1 MIPVFSQLFESVP
14 DALLVVGR
22 DGRIELANEN
32 AERLFGYASGQLN
45 GLSIEELVPAGARER
60 HRGHRERYMH
70 QPRVR
75 PMGGANMTLVGQRRD
90 GQQFP
95 VEIALSPLESNDE
108 APRYLASVRD
118 ISETQRARQALARAR
133 YDTVLARI
141 GQLALAS
148 TDEDSVIGRLPGL
161 LAEVMDVP
169 VVAVVVVRGEEA
181 VISAQTGL
189 RSADPAD
196 PQWLSLEQGPLQR
209 VLQSGQPVLV
219 QSPELPGAP
228 NPWPVETAS
237 AALIPLL
244 DRSRPMGA
252 LVALSPQPA
261 RFDHDALQ
269 LLQQTGNLVS
279 ALMQRRRTEEQ
290 LAHAQRLEAVGQ
302 LTGGV
307 AHDFNNLL
315 TVLSGSLQLLE
326 MECEGQR
333 DACEIISSALRSV
346 ERGTELTSKLLA
358 FARRQHLSPRV
369 IDAGALLADLER
381 MLRRTL
387 GETVVLRIDCQPG
400 LSPLY
405 ADASQLDSAL
415 VNLALN
421 ARDAMPGGGEIT
433 ITARERWVTAEP
445 STPGQRPGHYI
456 AFTVAD
462 TGHGMSPAVLARA
475 FEPFFTTKAIGRG
488 SGLGLSMV
496 YGFVSQ
502 SGGYMHIH
510 SEPRQGTR
518 VELFL
523 PVASADSAM
532 REAPAP
538 DVDVRGSEAILL
550 VEDEAD
556 VRAIGGAFLRSLGYD
571 VVEVGSAADALERL
585 ASREDF
591 ALIFSDVMLGG
602 GMNGMELAQAAQAL
616 RPHIGVL
623 LTSGYDDPSI
633 QIESPQRFELLRK
646 PYRREALATAIRRNI
661 QAPPQP

>member
-1 MIPVFSQLFESVP
+1 MFSQLFESVP

-32 AERLFGYASGQLN
+32 AERLFGYAPGQLG
-45 GLSIEELVPAGARER
+45 GLSVEELVPVGVRER
-60 HRGHRERYMH
+60 HRGHRERYIQ

-95 VEIALSPLESNDE
+95 VEIALSPLDSSDE

-133 YDTVLARI
+133 YDTVIAGI

-148 TDEDSVIGRLPGL
+148 TDEEGVIERLPGL
-161 LAEVMDVP
+161 LADVMDVP
-169 VVAVVVVRGEEA
+169 VVAVVAVRGEEA
-181 VISAQTGL
+181 VVRAQTGL
-189 RSADPAD
+189 DDTGHGDSP
-196 PQWLSLEQGPLQR
+196 WLSLEHGPLQR
-209 VLQSGQPVLV
+209 MLSSAEPLLIQHPD
-219 QSPELPGAP
+219 LPGAP
-228 NPWPVETAS
+228 GPWPADAAS
-237 AALIPLL
+237 AVLIPLL

-252 LVALSPQPA
+252 LIALSSQVD
-261 RFDHDALQ
+261 RFDHDTLQ

-290 LAHAQRLEAVGQ
+290 LAHAQRLEAIGQ

-326 MECEGQR
+326 IECEGQS
-333 DACEIISSALRSV
+333 DAGEIIASALRSV
-346 ERGTELTSKLLA
+346 ERGTDLTSKLLA

-369 IDAGALLADLER
+369 IDTEVLLADLER
-381 MLRRTL
+381 MLSRTL
-387 GETVVLRIDCQPG
+387 GETIVLRIECQPG
-400 LSPLY
+400 LAPLY
-405 ADASQLDSAL
+405 ADTSQLDSAL

-421 ARDAMPGGGEIT
+421 ARDAMPAGGEIA
-433 ITARERWVTAEP
+433 ITAQERWVTAESSAP
-445 STPGQRPGHYI
+445 EQRPGHYI

-462 TGHGMSPAVLARA
+462 TGHGMSPAVVARA

-502 SGGYMHIH
+502 SGGFMRID
-510 SEPRQGTR
+510 SEPGQGAR

-523 PVASADSAM
+523 PVASADFALP
-532 REAPAP
+532 EAHVP
-538 DVDVRGSEAILL
+538 DADPRGSEAILL

-556 VRAIGGAFLRSLGYD
+556 VRAIGGAFLRSLGYQ
-571 VVEVGSAADALERL
+571 VVEVGSAADALDQL
-585 ASREDF
+585 ASRQDF

-616 RPHIGVL
+616 WPRIGVL

-633 QIESPQRFELLRK
+633 QNESPQRFELLRK
-646 PYRREALATAIRRNI
+646 PYRREALAAAIRRNI
-661 QAPPQP
+661 PASQQP

>member
-1 MIPVFSQLFESVP
+1 MPVFSQLFESVP

-32 AERLFGYASGQLN
+32 AERLFGYASGQLS
-45 GLSIEELVPAGARER
+45 GLSVEELVPAGVRER
-60 HRGHRERYMH
+60 HRGHRERYMS

-95 VEIALSPLESNDE
+95 VEIALSPLDSSD
-108 APRYLASVRD
+108 ASSRYLASVRD

-133 YDTVLARI
+133 YDMVIARI

-148 TDEDSVIGRLPGL
+148 TDEESVIERLPGL

-181 VISAQTGL
+181 VIRAQTGL
-189 RSADPAD
+189 DDTGHGDS
-196 PQWLSLEQGPLQR
+196 QWLSLEDGPLQR
-209 VLQSGQPVLV
+209 MLRSGQPLLI
-219 QSPELPGAP
+219 QHPDLPDAP
-228 NPWPVETAS
+228 GPWPVDAAS
-237 AALIPLL
+237 AVLIPLL
-244 DRSRPMGA
+244 DHSRPMGA
-252 LVALSPQPA
+252 LIALSFQPD

-279 ALMQRRRTEEQ
+279 ALLQRRRTEEQ
-290 LAHAQRLEAVGQ
+290 LAHAQRLEAIGQ

-326 MECEGQR
+326 IECEGQQ
-333 DACEIISSALRSV
+333 AAGEIIASALRSV
-346 ERGTELTSKLLA
+346 ERGTDLTSKLLA
-358 FARRQHLSPRV
+358 FARRQRLSPRV
-369 IDAGALLADLER
+369 IDTGALLADLER
-381 MLRRTL
+381 MLSRTL
-387 GETVVLRIDCQPG
+387 GETIVLRIECQPG
-400 LSPLY
+400 LPSLY
-405 ADASQLDSAL
+405 ADASQLESAL

-421 ARDAMPGGGEIT
+421 ARDAMPAGGEIM
-433 ITARERWVTAEP
+433 ISAQERWVTSESSAPE
-445 STPGQRPGHYI
+445 QRPGHYI

-462 TGHGMSPAVLARA
+462 TGHGMSPAVVARA

-502 SGGYMHIH
+502 SGGYMRID
-510 SEPRQGTR
+510 SEPGQGAR

-523 PVASADSAM
+523 PVASADSAVH
-532 REAPAP
+532 EVHVP
-538 DVDVRGSEAILL
+538 DADARGSEAILL

-556 VRAIGGAFLRSLGYD
+556 VRAIGGAFLRSLGYQ
-571 VVEVGSAADALERL
+571 VVEVGSAADALDHL

-616 RPHIGVL
+616 RPRIGVV
-623 LTSGYDDPSI
+623 LTSGYDDPSV
-633 QIESPQRFELLRK
+633 QMESHHRFELLRK
-646 PYRREALATAIRRNI
+646 PYRREALAAAIRRNI
-661 QAPPQP
+661 PAPPQS